1 MTTKRYSMSDV
12 AYDIEQL
19 YIEGYRPLS
28 IAAQL
33 DIPVELVYDWI
44 EDSNL
49 DDDADAEDWDELEAD
64 EYDPYQTIN
73 S

>member
-1 MTTKRYSMSDV
+1 MSKLADV

-19 YIEGYRPLS
+19 YIEGYKPTT

-33 DIPVELVYDWI
+33 DIPLSLVYDWL
-44 EDSNL
+44 EQTNL
-49 DDDADAEDWDELEAD
+49 DDDVDAQDWDEIEAE

>member
-1 MTTKRYSMSDV
+1 MSKLADV

-19 YIEGYRPLS
+19 YIEGYKPTT

-33 DIPVELVYDWI
+33 DIPLGLVYDWL
-44 EDSNL
+44 EQTNL
-49 DDDADAEDWDELEAD
+49 DDDVDAQDWDEIEAE

>member
-1 MTTKRYSMSDV
+1 MSKLADV

-19 YIEGYRPLS
+19 YIEGYKPTT

-33 DIPVELVYDWI
+33 DIPLSLVYDWL
-44 EDSNL
+44 EQTNL
-49 DDDADAEDWDELEAD
+49 DDDVDAQDWDEIEAE
-64 EYDPYQTIN
+64 EYDPYQTMN

>member
-1 MTTKRYSMSDV
+1 MTTKLSDV

-19 YIEGYRPLS
+19 CIEGYRPVT

-33 DIPVELVYDWI
+33 DIPLSLVYDWLESI
-44 EDSNL
+44 NASADV
-49 DDDADAEDWDELEAD
+49 DAEDWDELEAD

>member
-1 MTTKRYSMSDV
+1 MTTKLSDV

-19 YIEGYRPLS
+19 YIEGYRPVT

-33 DIPVELVYDWI
+33 DIPLSLVYDWLESI
-44 EDSNL
+44 NASADV
-49 DDDADAEDWDELEAD
+49 DAEDWDELEAD